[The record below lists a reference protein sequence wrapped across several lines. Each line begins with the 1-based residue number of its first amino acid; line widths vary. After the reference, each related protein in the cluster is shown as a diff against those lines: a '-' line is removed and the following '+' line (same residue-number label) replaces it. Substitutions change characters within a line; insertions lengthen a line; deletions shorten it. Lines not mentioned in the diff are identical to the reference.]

1 MVKWGVI
8 GCGGIADRRTI
19 PGMMEA
25 KNVELVAV
33 MDVDAAAVER
43 VAGKYGVRKKYFAVH
58 DLLADDEIQAVY
70 IATPVHLH
78 HDQAVAAAE
87 AGKHVLVEK
96 PLALTVPL
104 GQDVVAAGRANN
116 VKITEGYMM
125 KFQRLH
131 EKAREMVQQGAIGKV
146 VLARAQL
153 SCWYPEIPG
162 AWRQV
167 PQLGGGGA
175 LMDMATHCYDLL
187 AWILGSPIKE
197 VFAFADTQT
206 FKYPVDD
213 SSTTLLKFGQGAHGV
228 VDCFFNVPDAAGQ
241 DRLELYGNKGSIL
254 AEGTIGQVAGGKMV
268 AFLSDEAKEYDP
280 QQSKSSLDVTVREI
294 TAEPKN
300 MYTSEV
306 EYLSECIEQDLEP
319 QLNSAQ
325 EGLKVLRAAVAAYES
340 ARTGERVVL

>member
-1 MVKWGVI
+1 
-8 GCGGIADRRTI
+8 
-19 PGMMEA
+19 MMEA
-25 KNVELVAV
+25 KNVELAAV
-33 MDVDAAAVER
+33 MDVDADAVER
-43 VAGKYGVRKKYFAVH
+43 VAKKYGVAKKYRVMEH
-58 DLLADDEIQAVY
+58 LLADSDIQAVY
-70 IATPVHLH
+70 IATPVHVH
-78 HDQAVAAAE
+78 RDQVVAAAQ

-104 GQDVVAAGRANN
+104 AEDVVAAGREHN

-131 EKAREMVQQGAIGKV
+131 QKARSMVEEGAIGKV
-146 VLARAQL
+146 VFARAQL
-153 SCWYPEIPG
+153 SCWYPDIPG

-187 AWILGSPIKE
+187 GWIIGSEIKE

-213 SSTTLLKFGQGAHGV
+213 SSTSLLKFEQGAHGV

-241 DRLELYGNKGSIL
+241 DRLELYGTKGSIQ

-268 AFLSDEAKEYDP
+268 AYLSDEAKGYDAE
-280 QQSKSSLDVTVREI
+280 QSKSSLEVTVRQV
-294 TAEPKN
+294 TSEPKN
-300 MYTSEV
+300 MYASEV
-306 EYLSECIEQDLEP
+306 EYLSECIEQGRDPE
-319 QLNSAQ
+319 LNTA
-325 EGLKVLRAAVAAYES
+325 EAGVKVLRAAVAAYES
-340 ARTGERVVL
+340 ARTGRRIVL